1 MAQHEDN
8 VKSRASAV
16 PEESGNTVADDPEA
30 QAHQILTES
39 ADRTADRATV
49 DLEEDGVE
57 RRKTDELTPD
67 EHLPLDEDPIAPHS
81 TTNESKTN

>member
-16 PEESGNTVADDPEA
+16 PEELGTTVADDPEA

-49 DLEEDGVE
+49 DLEEGGVE
-57 RRKTDELTPD
+57 RRKTDELIPD
-67 EHLPLDEDPIAPHS
+67 EHLSLDDDPIPFHS
-81 TTNESKTN
+81 TTKESKTN